1 VTFDPWAKLFQNGF
15 VQRAQALLTGMF
27 RVATDEIVPAVKA
40 ASSAAAD
47 GGDTCSDLGGLLW
60 NGSTRDT
67 TDLVRHR
74 KVKGWGGL
82 PFIEELS
89 LHTGGYTRGVVDVAD
104 AIDAKLRRILAEALV
119 LLGPDEG
126 AAGAAAGAV
135 GGGLTSSLG
144 ALGAAART
152 NTNLPAP
159 FDKYSDAIEM
169 RRFLQASCEQY
180 VKDFAEEVAS
190 ERRGEAADDCSSA
203 AGGQEG
209 GGGRAGAAAV
219 DSASKHGRA
228 GSASPQTSKLLYLGR
243 LCKAVAERCG
253 TIDRL
258 IMLPAASDRLKRAR
272 LAKTYRR
279 SNFRPRTQLTEHDKR
294 LAEVKAKLVGECTAC
309 QLVWAASTA
318 DALQPRFYSRVLAE
332 DWLQM
337 FAGKRVW
344 QQHTIDEE
352 SEAGG
357 KVKSMIL
364 LPSQPSPFVM
374 NFLCGLSA
382 EVNVAGGHAIGRAV
396 MAALAKRTFGG
407 VAAAYA
413 ALLDAADAD
422 ADADGG
428 GGGGGGG
435 GGSGSG
441 GDNAIGSEGFVQILF
456 DVYFLADVLVGPAT
470 AAAADSASALAA
482 AALVERVRGHMDP
495 FDLDVFTPLLQTGRA
510 KAYHRSAVLLGFFTQ
525 LNPAHAGN
533 RPVLLSSESHNTVA
547 ISDVAAR
554 FPLLPLG
561 STSGRVGGQRS
572 GSVRTTLANPV
583 GRGSSSATAARTI
596 YAI

>member
-27 RVATDEIVPAVKA
+27 RVATDEIVPAVKV

-47 GGDTCSDLGGLLW
+47 GSSDASSDLSGLLW

-74 KVKGWGGL
+74 EVKGWAGL

-104 AIDAKLRRILAEALV
+104 AIDAKLQRILAQALV

-126 AAGAAAGAV
+126 GAGAAAA
-135 GGGLTSSLG
+135 GGGWGLAGSLG
-144 ALGAAART
+144 ALGLAPRT

-190 ERRGEAADDCSSA
+190 ERRGEAAADCSSA
-203 AGGQEG
+203 AGGEG
-209 GGGRAGAAAV
+209 GGSRTGAAPVGTAAKHGRAGAA
-219 DSASKHGRA
+219 
-228 GSASPQTSKLLYLGR
+228 SPHTSKLLYLGR

-258 IMLPAASDRLKRAR
+258 VMLPAASDRLKRAR

-279 SNFRPRTQLTEHDKR
+279 SNFRPRAQLTEHDKR
-294 LAEVKAKLVGECTAC
+294 LAAVKAKLVGECTAC

-318 DALQPRFYSRVLAE
+318 DALQPSFCSRVLAE

-357 KVKSMIL
+357 KVKSTIL

-422 ADADGG
+422 SGG
-428 GGGGGGG
+428 GM
-435 GGSGSG
+435 SGSG

-470 AAAADSASALAA
+470 AAGADGDSALAA

-495 FDLDVFTPLLQTGRA
+495 FDLDVFAPLLETGRA

-561 STSGRVGGQRS
+561 STSGRVGGQRG
-572 GSVRTTLANPV
+572 GSVRSKLANPV